1 MDGFRRRRIVRG
13 AGLHAYDDAL
23 VRSGLGPV
31 AGIDEAGRGACAGP
45 LVVAAVTLGH
55 GRSGRIAGLDDSK
68 ALTASRRERLFV
80 EVMGRAAGVS
90 VVVVS
95 PTEVDRLGVHVADL
109 QAMRRA
115 LARLGRRPGYV
126 LTDGFPVD
134 GLGVPGLAVW
144 KGDQVSAS
152 VAAASIVAKVTR
164 DRLMVDL
171 AGRWPGYGFD
181 GHKGYVTAAH
191 LAALDALGPCP
202 EHRRSFAP
210 VARPVGERD
219 ELARAEGLPEGT
231 MVR

>member
-1 MDGFRRRRIVRG
+1 MRA

-23 VRSGLGPV
+23 HRSGFGAV

-45 LVVAAVTLGH
+45 LVVAAVALDP
-55 GRSGRIAGLDDSK
+55 GRRGRIEGLDDSK
-68 ALTASRRERLFV
+68 ALTARRRESLFD
-80 EVMGRAAGVS
+80 EVMARAADVAI
-90 VVVVS
+90 VVV
-95 PTEVDRLGVHVADL
+95 PPAEVDRLGVHVADL

-115 LARLGRRPGYV
+115 LLRLERRPGYV

-144 KGDQVSAS
+144 KGDQVSAC

-164 DRLMVDL
+164 DRAMHAL
-171 AGRWPGYGFD
+171 ADRFPGYGFD

-191 LAALDALGPCP
+191 LAALEALGPCA

-210 VARPVGERD
+210 VARVVQERR
-219 ELARAEGLPEGT
+219 EPARPDRSGEGT
-231 MVR
+231 MAS

>member
-23 VRSGLGPV
+23 MRSGLGPV
-31 AGIDEAGRGACAGP
+31 TGIDEAGRGACAGP
-45 LVVAAVTLGH
+45 LVVAAVTLGR
-55 GRSGRIAGLDDSK
+55 GGSARIAGLDDSK

-80 EVMGRAAGVS
+80 DVMRRAADVS
-90 VVVVS
+90 VVVVPPS
-95 PTEVDRLGVHVADL
+95 EVDRLGVHVADL
-109 QAMRRA
+109 QAMRRS
-115 LARLGRRPGYV
+115 LARLRQRPGYV

-164 DRLMVDL
+164 DRLMVEL
-171 AGRWPGYGFD
+171 AARRPGYGFD

-191 LAALDALGPCP
+191 LTALEALGPCP

-210 VARPVGERD
+210 VAKVMGEHGERT
-219 ELARAEGLPEGT
+219 RAEGLSAGT